1 MTRALSYIGFTVACL
16 FVILLFVT
24 SKSYVQLTI
33 AIILYPIITFLAL
46 KIFPIKVAVINEY
59 PSVTVAPN
67 TIPNNVG
74 PVNNNVSAVMPSQKV
89 DIIDVDKRTFLK
101 FIGTAG
107 ISFFIFSLLGASVGV
122 VVAEGV
128 ALITGSDVLDIT
140 AIGLT
145 AKK

>member
-46 KIFPIKVAVINEY
+46 KIFPRKVAVINEY

>member
-1 MTRALSYIGFTVACL
+1 M
-16 FVILLFVT
+16 
-24 SKSYVQLTI
+24 
-33 AIILYPIITFLAL
+33 AL
-46 KIFPIKVAVINEY
+46 KIFPRKVAVINEY